1 MASRLEGMLKRLGVF
16 LASALIA
23 APILVGCAHAEVV
36 EPAEYAGDPA
46 CADVML
52 AIPELVGGLEMRAT
66 TSQATQAWGE
76 EFPIIARCG
85 VEPPGPTT
93 EQCVAV
99 QTSGADVD
107 WLMRE
112 EEDEW
117 VATTFGRSPALEL
130 VVPKIRADEAVGDVL
145 AEVSPAAVRA
155 PQNGLVC
162 S

>member
-1 MASRLEGMLKRLGVF
+1 MLKRF
-16 LASALIA
+16 RLAMVAAVLA
-23 APILVGCAHAEVV
+23 APALVGCAHAEVV
-36 EPAEYAGDPA
+36 EPAEYAADPA
-46 CADVML
+46 CARVML
-52 AIPELVGGLEMRAT
+52 SIPEVVGGLEMRAT

-93 EQCVAV
+93 EQCIAV
-99 QTSGADVD
+99 ETSGTKLD

-112 EEDEW
+112 EEDAW

-130 VVPKIRADEAVGDVL
+130 TVPKIRADEAVGEVL
-145 AEVSPAAVRA
+145 AELSPAAARA
-155 PQNGLVC
+155 PENGLEC

>member
-1 MASRLEGMLKRLGVF
+1 MLKRLGVAI
-16 LASALIA
+16 ASALLL
-23 APILVGCAHAEVV
+23 APALVGCAHAEVV

-52 AIPELVGGLEMRAT
+52 AVPELVGGLQMRNT

-93 EQCVAV
+93 DQCIAV
-99 QTSGADVD
+99 ETSAASVD

-112 EEDEW
+112 EDDAW

-130 VVPKIRADEAVGDVL
+130 TVPKVRADEAVGDVL
-145 AEVSPAAVRA
+145 AELSPAAARA
-155 PQNGLVC
+155 PENGLVC

>member
-1 MASRLEGMLKRLGVF
+1 MLKRLGVTA
-16 LASALIA
+16 ASALIA
-23 APILVGCAHAEVV
+23 APVLAGCAHAEVV
-36 EPAEYAGDPA
+36 EPAEYAGDPE
-46 CADVML
+46 CAAVML
-52 AIPELVGGLEMRAT
+52 AIPEVVGGLDMRAT

-99 QTSGADVD
+99 QTSGTEVD
-107 WLMRE
+107 WLML
-112 EEDEW
+112 EEDDAW

-130 VVPKIRADEAVGDVL
+130 TVPKIRADEAVGDVL
-145 AEVSPAAVRA
+145 AELSPAAARA
-155 PQNGLVC
+155 PENGLVC

>member
-1 MASRLEGMLKRLGVF
+1 MLKRFAVTV
-16 LASALIA
+16 ASALVA
-23 APILVGCAHAEVV
+23 VPFLVSCAHAEVV

-52 AIPELVGGLEMRAT
+52 AVPTLVGGLEMRNT

-93 EQCVAV
+93 DQCVAV
-99 QTSGADVD
+99 ETGGTNVD

-112 EEDEW
+112 EEESW

-130 VVPKIRADEAVGDVL
+130 TVPKIRADEAVGDVL
-145 AEVSPAAVRA
+145 AELSPAAARA
-155 PQNGLVC
+155 PENGLIC

>member
-1 MASRLEGMLKRLGVF
+1 MFKRLGVAT
-16 LASALIA
+16 ASALMLV
-23 APILVGCAHAEVV
+23 PVLVGCAHAEVV
-36 EPAEYAGDPA
+36 EPAEYAADPA
-46 CADVML
+46 CATVML
-52 AIPELVGGLEMRAT
+52 AIPEVVGGLEMRAT

-93 EQCVAV
+93 EQCIAV
-99 QTSGADVD
+99 ETSGTSID

-112 EEDEW
+112 EDDVW

-130 VVPKIRADEAVGDVL
+130 TVPKIRADEAVGDVL
-145 AEVSPAAVRA
+145 AELSPAATRA
-155 PQNGLVC
+155 PENGLVC